1 VQDAGITDGNTLL
14 NEVEVYLD
22 MLCTLLLNGVG
33 GDIDGA
39 NVVTVDE
46 SVL

>member
-1 VQDAGITDGNTLL
+1 VQDAGITDDNTLPS
-14 NEVEVYLD
+14 EVEVYLD